1 MPAIAVL
8 PDDPVA
14 PTHFRAVG
22 GGKQFVAPT
31 VGEAVGGLTAELGPP
46 TETTLVVVRPM
57 KPDRFFT
64 AEQQARLAELMAA
77 WRTARDAG
85 SGLLLAD
92 QQELDSLI
100 QAELGAATERDRQLL
115 RDSRP

>member
-1 MPAIAVL
+1 MSAIAVL
-8 PDDPVA
+8 PDDPA
-14 PTHFRAVG
+14 TPTHFRAVG

-46 TETTLVVVRPM
+46 TETTLVVVQPM

-64 AEQQARLAELMAA
+64 AEQQSRLAELMAA

-85 SGLLLAD
+85 GSFPPAD
-92 QQELDSLI
+92 QGELDSLI
-100 QAELGAATERDRQLL
+100 QAEVVAATERARQLL
-115 RDSRP
+115 RDSRS

>member
-1 MPAIAVL
+1 MPTISVL
-8 PDDPVA
+8 PDDPAA

-31 VGEAVGGLTAELGPP
+31 VGGAVGGLSAELGPP
-46 TETTLVVVRPM
+46 TETTLVVVQPM

-64 AEQQARLAELMAA
+64 AEQQSRLAELMTA
-77 WRTARDAG
+77 WRSARDTGTAFPP
-85 SGLLLAD
+85 AD
-92 QQELDSLI
+92 QHELDALVRQEL
-100 QAELGAATERDRQLL
+100 AAATERARQLL